1 MTAPSGNGSW
11 RKGMTEA
18 KNRTITGAEKPHTGQ
33 DERPSGGVFSGRNQ
47 LVTLLGFFSKE
58 TAITI
63 LVLSVFAL
71 SAATYVRNTVW
82 RDPLSLWQ
90 DVVRKSPDKARGY
103 NNLGMAFFGKG
114 QYEKALEMYERAI
127 VLNSSDWEY
136 YINRGYAYE
145 EMGKRDK
152 AMEDF
157 DKSIALNPRSY
168 KAYANKG
175 MIYGKTG
182 LFNRAIEQFNKAID
196 INPDSALSYGNRGL
210 AYSLTGDYDKAL
222 QDLNKAI
229 ELDNNDAGSYGTRG
243 NLYLRSG
250 NNELAASDF
259 EKACALRDERACN
272 ALRNLRPM
280 IRDRDR

>member
-1 MTAPSGNGSW
+1 
-11 RKGMTEA
+11 MTEA
-18 KNRTITGAEKPHTGQ
+18 KNRTKTGEEKPHTGH
-33 DERPSGGVFSGRNQ
+33 DKRPSGVVSGRNQ
-47 LVTLLGFFSKE
+47 LLTLLGIFSKE
-58 TAITI
+58 IAITM
-63 LVLSVFAL
+63 LVLTVLAL
-71 SAATYVRNTVW
+71 SVATYVRNTIW

-127 VLNSSDWEY
+127 VLNSSYWEY
-136 YINRGYAYE
+136 YINRGYTYE
-145 EMGKRDK
+145 EMGQRDK

-182 LFNRAIEQFNKAID
+182 LFNKAIEQFSKAID

-210 AYSLTGDYDKAL
+210 AYSFIGDYDKAL

-229 ELDNNDAGSYGTRG
+229 ELDNNDAGAYGTRG
-243 NLYLRSG
+243 NLYLKSG

-259 EKACALRDERACN
+259 EKACDLRDERACK
-272 ALRNLRPM
+272 ALRNLRPG
-280 IRDRDR
+280 IRDRDRQ